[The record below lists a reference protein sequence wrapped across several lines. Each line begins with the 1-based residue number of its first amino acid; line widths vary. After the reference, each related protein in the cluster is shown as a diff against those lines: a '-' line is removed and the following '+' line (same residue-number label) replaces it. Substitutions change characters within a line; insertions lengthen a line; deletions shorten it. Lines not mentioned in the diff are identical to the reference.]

1 MTLFLVFF
9 LILFLLF
16 GAPLFI
22 VVGSAALYSFKYGA
36 GLETAI
42 IIQEIY
48 KLASAPVLVALPL
61 FTFAG
66 YILAESRAPQRL
78 VNISNALI
86 GWLPGGFGI
95 VAIVASSIFTALTGA
110 SGVTIIA
117 LGGLLLPA
125 LLSSKYPDNFSLGL
139 VTTAGSLGILFPPSL
154 PVIIYGL
161 VSGASVDKLFVA
173 GLIPGILVI
182 VILSS
187 YAIYISLLKGI
198 KSEAVGF
205 RAFLKALREVIWEA
219 PLPFLIV
226 IGIYTGLFTIN
237 EAAAVTAFYVFFVE
251 VFITR
256 DIPLKKIPS
265 IAKESM
271 VMIGGIIVILGVAL
285 GFANFLVDQQVP
297 MVIMNFLKR
306 FFHSKYS
313 FLLALNI
320 FLLIVG
326 CTMDIFSATMVVV
339 PLIVPIGNYFG
350 IDPVH
355 LGIIFLTN
363 LSIGYI
369 TPPVGTS
376 LFIASF
382 RFNEPIIKLYLVS
395 IPWLLLLLLSLL
407 IITYYPD
414 LSLFL
419 LNYIQVR

>member
-1 MTLFLVFF
+1 MTILVVLFLV
-9 LILFLLF
+9 LFLLF

-22 VVGSAALYSFKYGA
+22 VVGSAALYSFKGV
-36 GLETAI
+36 GLEAAI
-42 IIQEIY
+42 IVQEIY

-66 YILAESRAPQRL
+66 YMLAESRAPQRL

-125 LLSSKYPDNFSLGL
+125 LLSAKYPENFSLGL

-161 VSGASVDKLFVA
+161 VSGVSVDRLFVA

-187 YAIYISLLKGI
+187 YSVYISFLKGI

-219 PLPFLIV
+219 PLPFLIL
-226 IGIYTGLFTIN
+226 IGIYAGFFTIN

-297 MVIMNFLKR
+297 MIIMEFLKK

-339 PLIVPIGNYFG
+339 PLIAPIGNYFG

-382 RFNEPIIKLYLVS
+382 RFNEPVIKLYIVS
-395 IPWLLLLLLSLL
+395 IPWLLLLLLCLL

-419 LNYIQVR
+419 FKYIQVK

>member
-1 MTLFLVFF
+1 MTLLVVLL

-22 VVGSAALYSFKYGA
+22 VVGSAALYSFKVS
-36 GLETAI
+36 GLESAI
-42 IIQEIY
+42 IVQEIY

-66 YILAESRAPQRL
+66 YMLAESRAPQRL
-78 VNISNALI
+78 VNISNALV

-125 LLSSKYPDNFSLGL
+125 LLSTKYPEDFSLGL
-139 VTTAGSLGILFPPSL
+139 ITTAGSLGILFPPSL

-161 VSGASVDKLFVA
+161 VSGVSVDKLFVA

-187 YAIYISLLKGI
+187 YSIYISLLKGI
-198 KSEAVGF
+198 RNEAVGF
-205 RAFLKALREVIWEA
+205 RAFLRALREVIWEA

-237 EAAAVTAFYVFFVE
+237 EAAAVTAFYVFVVE
-251 VFITR
+251 VFIIR

-271 VMIGGIIVILGVAL
+271 VMIGSIIVILGVAL

-297 MVIMNFLKR
+297 MMIMEFLKR

-339 PLIVPIGNYFG
+339 PLIAPIGNYFG
-350 IDPVH
+350 VDPVH

-382 RFNEPIIKLYLVS
+382 RFNEPVIKLYIVS

>member
-1 MTLFLVFF
+1 MTLAVVLFLVF
-9 LILFLLF
+9 ILLF

-22 VVGSAALYSFKYGA
+22 VVGGAALYSFKYGA
-36 GLETAI
+36 GLDPAI

-78 VNISNALI
+78 VNISDVLL

-125 LLSSKYPDNFSLGL
+125 MLAARYPENFSLGL
-139 VTTAGSLGILFPPSL
+139 VTAAGSLGILFPPSL

-161 VSGASVDKLFVA
+161 VGNVSVDKLFVA

-187 YAIYISLLKGI
+187 YAVYISMVHGI
-198 KSEAVGF
+198 RSK
-205 RAFLKALREVIWEA
+205 RATFKEFLKALREVIWEA

-226 IGIYTGLFTIN
+226 IGIYTGLFTIT
-237 EAAAVTAFYVFFVE
+237 EAAAVTAFYAFVVE
-251 VFITR
+251 VFINR
-256 DIPLKKIPS
+256 DIPLKKIPA

-271 VMIGGIIVILGVAL
+271 VMVGGIIVILGVAL

-297 MVIMNFLKR
+297 MAIMNFLKR

-313 FLLALNI
+313 FLLALNV

-339 PLIVPIGNYFG
+339 PLITPIGEYFG

-382 RFNEPIIKLYLVS
+382 RFNEPVMKLYIVS
-395 IPWLLLLLLSLL
+395 IPWLLLLLLCLA

-419 LNYIQVR
+419 LKYIQVK

>member
-1 MTLFLVFF
+1 MTLIVVVLLV
-9 LILFLLF
+9 LFLLF

-22 VVGSAALYSFKYGA
+22 VVGSAALYSFKFGA
-36 GLETAI
+36 GLEPAI
-42 IIQEIY
+42 IVQEIY
-48 KLASAPVLVALPL
+48 KLASAPVFVALPL

-78 VNISNALI
+78 VNISNALV

-125 LLSSKYPDNFSLGL
+125 LLSAKYPEDFSLGL

-161 VSGASVDKLFVA
+161 VSGVSVDKLFVA

-187 YAIYISLLKGI
+187 YSIYISFIKGI
-198 KSEAVGF
+198 KSEAVSF
-205 RAFLKALREVIWEA
+205 KDFLKALREIIWEA

-237 EAAAVTAFYVFFVE
+237 EAAAVTAFYVFVVE
-251 VFITR
+251 VFIIR
-256 DIPLKKIPS
+256 DIHLKKIPN

-271 VMIGGIIVILGVAL
+271 TMIGSIIVILGVAL

-297 MVIMNFLKR
+297 MMIMNFLKK

-339 PLIVPIGNYFG
+339 PLIAPIGNYFG
-350 IDPVH
+350 VDPVH
-355 LGIIFLTN
+355 LGIIFLVN

-382 RFNEPIIKLYLVS
+382 RFNEPVIKLYIVS

-419 LNYIQVR
+419 LKYIQVR